1 MNVIQALTL
10 GVTQGLTEFLPI
22 SSSAHLVLVPWFLGW
37 EDPGLAFDTAL
48 HAGTL
53 VAVMA
58 YFRQDLVQLALSWVK
73 SLRGFDRTDPYQKL
87 SWLVI
92 FGCLPAIAAGLLLE
106 GAIAT
111 VFRSPYW
118 IAGMMIGVA
127 LLIALA
133 EKVTQQVRSWK
144 EMNLKDALVIGAAQA
159 CALIPGTSRSGSTIA
174 AGLFMGLKRE
184 DAARFSFLLG
194 FPVILGSAVFQGK
207 KLLASPAGSEPLIL
221 LLGVAASAI
230 SGYFCIR
237 FLIRYLQKHGMAPF
251 IVYRL
256 ALGLLILGL
265 LLSGHAP
272 SFAEPGH

>member
-1 MNVIQALTL
+1 MSYPELATRDLLAKFASGEPAPGGGSASALAGALAGSLAQMVCRLTVGKKNYE
-10 GVTQGLTEFLPI
+10 GVEAEVTAMLHRAEAI
-22 SSSAHLVLVPWFLGW
+22 SERLLASVEGDAA
-37 EDPGLAFDTAL
+37 AFDR
-48 HAGTL
+48 
-53 VAVMA
+53 VMA
-58 YFRQDLVQLALSWVK
+58 AMALPK
-73 SLRGFDRTDPYQKL
+73 GTDEEK
-87 SWLVI
+87 
-92 FGCLPAIAAGLLLE
+92 AARSKAMQE
-106 GAIAT
+106 AFQGAT
-111 VFRSPYW
+111 TSP
-118 IAGMMIGVA
+118 IGV
-127 LLIALA
+127 
-133 EKVTQQVRSWK
+133 
-144 EMNLKDALVIGAAQA
+144 AQA

-194 FPVILGSAVFQGK
+194 FPVILGSAVFQLK
-207 KLLASPAGSEPLIL
+207 KLLASPAGSEPLAL
-221 LLGVAASAI
+221 ALGVAASAV